1 MGKIKKIVFKRRSL
15 FKNDPFG
22 IKGKYFFWR
31 LNKHIRKNTEV
42 RTKAI
47 QVCVNIVN
55 DIGIPRNDEAKEL
68 LRKVVKSYDDAIAE
82 LEQSVKYARMY
93 IREDGE

>member
-1 MGKIKKIVFKRRSL
+1 MEAIKKMIFKRKSL

-31 LNKHIRKNTEV
+31 LERHIRKNTEV
-42 RTKAI
+42 RTKSI
-47 QVCVNIVN
+47 RVYVNIIN
-55 DIGIPRNDEAKEL
+55 RIGIPRNGEAEEL
-68 LRKVVKSYDDAIAE
+68 LCKVVKSYDDAIAE

-93 IREDGE
+93 IRESED